1 MKLQTGDPMNSVTT
15 RAVLLVAPVIDALQ
29 AQLASEFPL
38 LRLYEQDDPIAFLRE
53 QGENIAAV
61 VTRGDVGVA
70 NSVLEL
76 LPQVGLIALFGVGT
90 DGVDLEYARSRQIA
104 VTITS
109 GVLTNDVADLAM
121 GLLLSG
127 SRRLCQG
134 DRFVRDGR
142 WPGGALPLGTQVSG
156 KRLGLLGMGNI
167 GQAIARRARGFEMEI
182 LYTDR
187 KKLADVDYRWCA
199 DLHTLAHESD
209 FLVIAASGGEAN
221 RGLIDASVLNVMPQH
236 AWLINI
242 ARGSLVD
249 EKALIQALQNGVIAG
264 AALDVF
270 ADEPN
275 VPAELLALDNV
286 VLQPHIASATHET
299 RQRMGE
305 VVFANVAAYF
315 AGMPLPNPVN

>member
-1 MKLQTGDPMNSVTT
+1 MNTANT
-15 RAVLLVAPVIDALQ
+15 RAVLLIAPVVESLQ
-29 AQLASEFPL
+29 QQLAIQFPL
-38 LRLYEQDDPIAFLRE
+38 YRLYEQDDPITFLRE
-53 QGENIAAV
+53 HGENIAAV
-61 VTRGDVGVA
+61 VTRGDVGVQ
-70 NSVLEL
+70 NNVLEM
-76 LPQVGLIALFGVGT
+76 LPHVGLVAIFGVGT
-90 DGVDLEYARSRQIA
+90 DAVDLDYLRTRQIS

-127 SRRLCQG
+127 ARQLCQG
-134 DRFVRDGR
+134 DRFVREGR
-142 WPGGALPLGTQVSG
+142 WANGGLALGTQVSG
-156 KRLGLLGMGNI
+156 KRIGLLGMGNI
-167 GQAIARRARGFEMEI
+167 GQAIARRARGFDMEV

-187 KKLADVDYRWCA
+187 KKLAELDYQWCA

-221 RGLIDASVLNVMPQH
+221 RGLIDASVFNVMPKH

-264 AALDVF
+264 AGLDVF
-270 ADEPN
+270 DDEPN
-275 VPAELLALDNV
+275 VPAELMALDNV
-286 VLQPHIASATHET
+286 VLQPHVASATHET
-299 RQRMGE
+299 RQKMSD

-315 AGMPLPNPVN
+315 SGTALPNAIN

>member
-1 MKLQTGDPMNSVTT
+1 MNSAIT
-15 RAVLLVAPVIDALQ
+15 RAVLLVAPVIETLQ
-29 AQLASEFPL
+29 EQLTAEFPL

-53 QGENIAAV
+53 QGENVAAV
-61 VTRGDVGVA
+61 VTRGDVGVQ

-76 LPQVGLIALFGVGT
+76 LPHAGLIAIFGVGT
-90 DGVDLEYARSRQIA
+90 DAVDLKYARSRQIA
-104 VTITS
+104 VSITS

-121 GLLLSG
+121 GLLLAG
-127 SRRLCQG
+127 SRQLCQG
-134 DRFVRDGR
+134 DRFVREGR
-142 WPGGALPLGTQVSG
+142 WLNGGLPLATQVSG
-156 KRLGLLGMGNI
+156 KRIGLLGMGNI
-167 GQAIARRARGFEMEI
+167 GQAIARRARGFDMQV

-187 KKLADVDYRWCA
+187 KQVAGLDYQWCA

-221 RGLIDASVLNVMPQH
+221 RGLIDASVFNVMPKQ

-270 ADEPN
+270 EDEPR
-275 VPAELLALDNV
+275 VPAELIALDNV
-286 VLQPHIASATHET
+286 VLQPHVASATHET
-299 RQRMGE
+299 RQKMSD

-315 AGMPLPNPVN
+315 SGNPLPNAIN

>member
-1 MKLQTGDPMNSVTT
+1 MNSAIT
-15 RAVLLVAPVIDALQ
+15 RAVLLVAPVIETLQ
-29 AQLASEFPL
+29 EQLAAEFPL
-38 LRLYEQDDPIAFLRE
+38 LRLYEQDDPSAFLRE
-53 QGENIAAV
+53 QGENVAAV
-61 VTRGDVGVA
+61 VTRGDVGVQ

-76 LPQVGLIALFGVGT
+76 LPHAGLIAIFGVGT
-90 DGVDLEYARSRQIA
+90 DAVDLEYARSRQI
-104 VTITS
+104 VVSITS

-121 GLLLSG
+121 GLLLAG
-127 SRRLCQG
+127 SRQLCQG
-134 DRFVRDGR
+134 DRFVREGR
-142 WPGGALPLGTQVSG
+142 WLNGGLPLATQVSG
-156 KRLGLLGMGNI
+156 KRIGLLGMGNI
-167 GQAIARRARGFEMEI
+167 GQAIARRARGFDMQV

-187 KKLADVDYRWCA
+187 KQVAGLDYQWCA

-221 RGLIDASVLNVMPQH
+221 RGLIDASVFNVMPKQ

-270 ADEPN
+270 EDEPR
-275 VPAELLALDNV
+275 VPAELIALDNV
-286 VLQPHIASATHET
+286 VLQPHVASATHET
-299 RQRMGE
+299 RQKMSD

-315 AGMPLPNPVN
+315 SGNPLPNAIN